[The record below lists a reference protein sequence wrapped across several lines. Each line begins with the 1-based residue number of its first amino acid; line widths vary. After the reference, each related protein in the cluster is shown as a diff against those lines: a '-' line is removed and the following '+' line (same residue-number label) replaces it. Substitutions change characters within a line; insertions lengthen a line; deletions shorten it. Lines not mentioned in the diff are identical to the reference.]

1 MDTSNLRKTQ
11 QKLMDFLVEN
21 GYKKD
26 SILETKKCIKLVLE
40 VGASPNMTSYKEIFF

>member
-26 SILETKKCIKLVLE
+26 SLSQTKKCIKLVLE
-40 VGASPNMTSYKEIFF
+40 VGASPNIASYEEIFF